1 MPVNSRKI
9 REDFKIQRE
18 IEEEI
23 QRNFRLQ
30 QIQNRLTELHER
42 LEPDLNEAKNNGV
55 SLTEW
60 RMISKLE
67 RNERQRQEIRKEYVR
82 VLARNLASP
91 IEEQRGFLL
100 DAYLDKVVSGMVY
113 K

>member
-1 MPVNSRKI
+1 M
-9 REDFKIQRE
+9 
-18 IEEEI
+18 
-23 QRNFRLQ
+23 
-30 QIQNRLTELHER
+30 
-42 LEPDLNEAKNNGV
+42 EPDLNEAKNNGV

-100 DAYLDKVVSGMVY
+100 DAYLDKVDRIFFLVCYTVRMNHLSMPRV
-113 K
+113 